1 METPMLEGY
10 YARLT
15 TRVERGEN
23 IIPNIGNIGR
33 IIRLEII
40 DFKIYFII
48 EFAAPF
54 ISTSGFLVAPSEW
67 DDKRAE
73 EFKREMGLLG
83 YIILPEGES
92 TFNCALLTNENIET
106 LDTQSALS
114 NFIVL
119 HKNTP
124 YVMVIEDKS
133 APLEILDSY
142 GIFLFVRQL

>member
-1 METPMLEGY
+1 MLEGY

-15 TRVERGEN
+15 TRVERGGN

-92 TFNCALLTNENIET
+92 TFNCALLTNEFETMSPEEHEEWQNIT
-106 LDTQSALS
+106 KHQMRMRVRD
-114 NFIVL
+114 IV
-119 HKNTP
+119 KN
-124 YVMVIEDKS
+124 I
-133 APLEILDSY
+133 
-142 GIFLFVRQL
+142 RQRDEEK